1 MKTALSFCAKVALVL
16 ILAVALSPS
25 KAMSADFET
34 MTAIKDHKF
43 NPSEIKVPSGK
54 KIKLTVDNQDDTL
67 EEFDSQPLNRE
78 KTIDGHSK
86 GVIFFG
92 PLAPGK
98 YTFIGEFNEKTAFG
112 VVIAE

>member
-1 MKTALSFCAKVALVL
+1 MKNILIFCTKLALAL
-16 ILAVALSPS
+16 ILAIALSPS
-25 KAMSADFET
+25 RAMSADFET
-34 MTAIKDHKF
+34 STVIKDHKF
-43 NPSEIKVPSGK
+43 TPSEIKVPAGK
-54 KIKLTVDNQDDTL
+54 KIKLTVDNQDDTM

-92 PLAPGK
+92 PLDPGK
-98 YTFIGEFNEKTAFG
+98 YTFIGEFHEKTAFG